1 MNHMSFERTLVRAY
15 TEMAFNRIVAGFIP
29 HLITLMF
36 NPIDGDKH
44 YRQMVMFKETERLYA
59 KLLTRMF
66 RHPKK
71 YPIHEFPLWI
81 GCSDWPVPKGFR
93 DHLFN
98 IVLNDGHH
106 MHIFVLMPRFTRMT
120 KGLLLFFEENQLHFH
135 GREHAFQRISVD
147 EITETPDKA
156 VGYVLKSLSRRRIVA
171 GDVLILPQAHSE
183 MTQYTPYEREQLVID
198 ANERKAARLHAA
210 YHYQGT
216 SAQ

>member
-1 MNHMSFERTLVRAY
+1 MNDMSFESRLVTAY

-29 HLITLMF
+29 YLMTLMF

-44 YRQMVMFKETERLYA
+44 YRQIVMFKETERLYA

-66 RHPKK
+66 RHPRK
-71 YPIHEFPLWI
+71 YPISEFPLWI

-106 MHIFVLMPRFTRMT
+106 MHMFVLMPRFTRMT
-120 KGLLLFFEENQLHFH
+120 KGLQLFFEENQLHFH
-135 GREHAFQRISVD
+135 GREHAFQRIVVD
-147 EITETPDKA
+147 EITKTPEKA
-156 VGYVLKSLSRRRIVA
+156 MDYVLKSLPRRRIDT
-171 GDVLILPQAHSE
+171 GEVLVLPQTHSE

-210 YHYQGT
+210 YQ
-216 SAQ
+216 AAKAE